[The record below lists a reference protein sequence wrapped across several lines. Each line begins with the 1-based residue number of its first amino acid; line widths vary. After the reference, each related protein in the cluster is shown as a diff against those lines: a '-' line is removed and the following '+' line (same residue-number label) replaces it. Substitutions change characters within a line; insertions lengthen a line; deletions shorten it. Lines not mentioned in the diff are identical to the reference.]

1 MKMDDTVDS
10 EFRRTF
16 TKDQEDKFLKSLYNN
31 GIRFSQEIYEQ
42 QEKKLREVMA
52 RKMNAKAN
60 KYNRERMA
68 LNQQIFKR
76 LERFHKDHN
85 LNLMTT
91 YLNQQ
96 MIQGTITKTNI
107 LQKEK
112 EMLKLKV
119 SHIADDEHK
128 VELLTRQ
135 LDSLNLQNKEGSS
148 AILLDDQQL

>member
-1 MKMDDTVDS
+1 MMTEDVDS

-16 TKDQEDKFLKSLYNN
+16 TKEQEDRFLQSLYSN

-42 QEKKLREVMA
+42 QEKKMREAMA
-52 RKMNAKAN
+52 RRVNAKSN

-107 LQKEK
+107 LQKER
-112 EMLKLKV
+112 EMLKLRV
-119 SHIADDEHK
+119 SQMPGDSHRAQALSR
-128 VELLTRQ
+128 ELDAL
-135 LDSLNLQNKEGSS
+135 
-148 AILLDDQQL
+148 